1 MEEIEEELVE
11 EKEEVS
17 PFEILAD
24 EEEEVSPFEISADEE
39 EEEEEETTVLFESV
53 IEG

>member
-1 MEEIEEELVE
+1 MEEKEEELVE

-24 EEEEVSPFEISADEE
+24 EEEEEVSPFEISVD
-39 EEEEEETTVLFESV
+39 EEEEETTVLFESA